1 MDDVS
6 MYISGI
12 TAFGVPGSLDE
23 LSSDLI
29 AESYGIRMA
38 AIQRTIDLKNC
49 VNGKTVLRERIRFQK
64 TGKSASFS
72 AKRNKTVAL
81 YGRRLLEGA
90 NPEKRP
96 WKKEK

>member
-1 MDDVS
+1 

-49 VNGKTVLRERIRFQK
+49 VNGKTVLRKPGEKTLEEGEMTFER
-64 TGKSASFS
+64 
-72 AKRNKTVAL
+72 KR
-81 YGRRLLEGA
+81 
-90 NPEKRP
+90 
-96 WKKEK
+96 